1 MHNDEPLVKDNSKR
15 SLVLLMPLSQTQNE
29 HKKPKE
35 IVQKTK
41 RCDTRHRKNKLMLLS
56 AKKDSNRK
64 RTTDKNI
71 NVEISKQNSDDHI
84 VNKAKYSQ
92 ENSDTSKRMV
102 DDTYEDKM
110 LLRALKDNLNVEDV
124 IVNLKS
130 QEKTKKCNSEKYICH
145 CKEDDSFSS
154 SSEESFSKMLS
165 SSKTDKPERANHQR
179 LIKYKNTKPDILQQ
193 KLYHES
199 PYKLPFPNLIDY
211 FAVQP
216 YQENLNYIPPVP
228 IIYEITPNVS
238 PHMIGNEKKY
248 VGMPFTSFEDTPNYL
263 GENSQYQP
271 IHQKPYLCSSVTE
284 KPQIENSI
292 SVTSPSTNYIDASTN
307 KETTNDLESNN
318 SIAITKEDQEGSTK
332 LTTETLNSDA
342 RSVHSETET
351 NLYLNYPTN
360 VNKESNTISPVD
372 LDKVVHKSEDYAE
385 QTEKNPNN
393 NLSDYV
399 GISSTPS
406 IIFDETNDGK
416 FISMKECIQLFGRD
430 VCVLSATSP
439 RKFAKPAQN
448 NNPEKYPIRI
458 PEYVTQMSTKQ
469 ETTLSSTNYAD
480 KFKTSDQRNS
490 ASETSTKSNAD
501 EASLLDSHPQSIE
514 QISKPDVNYKDKSF
528 SIVKNAHIPIK
539 KLMDPKIDETTK
551 TEKNKLLGKSKSH
564 TTKLV
569 LNSNAEEIANS
580 TTDERF
586 LHPTP
591 LYDSNNNKEVNNLKI
606 NQQNRVTNGNSN
618 SNTFQIEE
626 TTVINYDSKTNF
638 KEKEEK
644 EIIGIGANTHSG
656 DISQEQP
663 TTMQYFNDKKSS
675 NLNNKDTTSNLETII
690 DSSTSRLPFCDN
702 TLLLNSIRKVINDF
716 ALDPRLTKT
725 NNFDEDMLQTQGKNL
740 LPEILQIPH
749 LKNILSIPRI
759 ESTIVEKVKDILS
772 HVTDIPRK
780 DFTNDWSH
788 GVIKNTLHSILDALS
803 GFQHNLP
810 PMTFEEHQFKDGQ
823 WKTNL
828 VTLAPIS
835 DQKLSLATPK
845 NLQESIKDLLSSSA
859 IASQIDHHI
868 VRNMIVQS
876 VKNSLTNKYDTI
888 DDSIIHT
895 LNDILHTLKDSENTN
910 ALEKS
915 NEVISNEED
924 TDAIMQEMPIS
935 RKEINAD
942 NSTLKGKQNL
952 DIKKGEKMDNKKIQ
966 TTDYQKTK
974 ILENNEN
981 ILTTSEFPYLL
992 HKEKEKDT
1000 TNKAKIKEH
1009 IRDQTLKKIKKIED
1023 DAEKKAES
1031 PLKPKITYHKAI
1043 LQNNPS
1049 VLTTFDNNFDT
1060 KEYSTETEE
1069 YIKNHHVDKESDKN
1083 TINLMQETS
1092 PNYVQVTNDD
1102 ITDMVGMNVKEE
1114 VKHKN
1119 EKPMVTST
1127 DGIDPLIIL
1136 ERIKFNLP
1144 PTKYYS
1150 PEILKYSTNRID
1162 DKNEITTASTNY
1174 VQETPFNYEQLS
1186 EGTIL
1191 QNVAKTRNDGDKM
1204 KSPLTTTF
1212 NNLISPTNIESTD
1225 YKPKLTSL
1233 TDKNILESQQHNFTD
1248 DNIIKIHEVT
1258 TEVQKTYAKT
1268 TYFKAGPSS
1277 DSPRIN
1283 SPSLTYET
1291 TDIHVNN
1298 NNNEN
1303 NNSNSGNNN
1312 NKLIAGNKISNTDNK
1327 AKEMIVSSSKSFA
1340 TDDISPPQFPSTA
1353 SDDIAEL
1360 QRSQLYYVSDG
1371 MKLPLEI
1378 KRLEDGSHAL
1388 SISKNICQQLLTRQC
1403 PCCVPLQGQIIQSL
1417 KSHQQE
1423 DMHPM
1428 TSTTAEKKNQ
1438 ENVFENN
1445 IKRDYKPFN
1454 TIITRRNTLKESKK
1468 EEQEETNAHHL
1479 RKQNDDNPIII
1490 SMPVIDFARKY
1501 NLLLNFN
1508 EKGILFNKA
1517 ELQNKIQNYDK
1528 SLIKEHEHDQT
1539 EEKNLNN
1546 YLNVKKN
1553 RLLENN
1559 DAIDQFQDLINVRE
1573 KKNIP
1578 NFSMFPITQQMSNL
1592 GKNSREFEVLKA
1604 NAEMNQSQID
1614 QKLKLREVETVNDIQ
1629 NMNIVQETNLENQTK
1644 INPILQGI
1652 NNPENFKID
1661 KEINWDKLSN
1671 IEEGN
1676 TRLLHKKENREEAES
1691 INNEYV
1697 SEVKNFK
1704 ENIGK
1709 SYRHQRNTN
1718 NVPNKRTEL
1727 IKSMLYWLKDLFVDK

>member
-1 MHNDEPLVKDNSKR
+1 MYEKIFLCLLILFVIVYSEEVSTARNAESADFVNLRLSTSLPYPSMHNDEPLVKDNSKR

-71 NVEISKQNSDDHI
+71 EISKQNSDDHI

-981 ILTTSEFPYLL
+981 ILTTSEFP
-992 HKEKEKDT
+992 
-1000 TNKAKIKEH
+1000 
-1009 IRDQTLKKIKKIED
+1009 DQTLKKIKKIED

-1417 KSHQQE
+1417 K
-1423 DMHPM
+1423 
-1428 TSTTAEKKNQ
+1428 K
-1438 ENVFENN
+1438 NVFENN

-1508 EKGILFNKA
+1508 EKGILFNK
-1517 ELQNKIQNYDK
+1517 
-1528 SLIKEHEHDQT
+1528 
-1539 EEKNLNN
+1539 
-1546 YLNVKKN
+1546 
-1553 RLLENN
+1553 
-1559 DAIDQFQDLINVRE
+1559 
-1573 KKNIP
+1573 
-1578 NFSMFPITQQMSNL
+1578 
-1592 GKNSREFEVLKA
+1592 NSREFEVLKA

-1629 NMNIVQETNLENQTK
+1629 NMNIVQEINLENQKK